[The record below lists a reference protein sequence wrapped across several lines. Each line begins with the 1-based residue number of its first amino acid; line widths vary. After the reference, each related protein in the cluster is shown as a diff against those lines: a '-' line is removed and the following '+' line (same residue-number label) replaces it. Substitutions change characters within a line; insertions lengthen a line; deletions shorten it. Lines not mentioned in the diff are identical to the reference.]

1 MHREQLPE
9 SWLKLVRSQETMPA
23 VEEEAS
29 YPYSE
34 YYWKAV
40 ACVLL
45 SGRVRARQEDGQPN
59 RSELD
64 RFCKEANF
72 NQHYFAGIARCLVAN
87 GAVDASFGAYRR
99 GANLAQLVG

>member
-1 MHREQLPE
+1 M
-9 SWLKLVRSQETMPA
+9 
-23 VEEEAS
+23 
-29 YPYSE
+29 
-34 YYWKAV
+34 

-45 SGRVRARQEDGQPN
+45 SGRVRARQEDSQPN